1 MKREGVT
8 MKTEILKI
16 KGTWEDVVN
25 RCRATVGKEQL
36 GKEPSANFKRKILIA
51 EHSPVRELHVSW
63 GWKAI
68 KSWVATHWVRHAW
81 ECYVKSQRSDR
92 TGVRR
97 DELPQAAPVDFY
109 GEANPQHTIDTWRK
123 RLCRQASPET
133 RHLAEDFKVALYD
146 TEPEWSD
153 ALIPHCVYRCGCPEM
168 TSCGYWE
175 RLVKATNGGII
186 TPDIQE
192 RYDLYNSI
200 FWEGKR

>member
-1 MKREGVT
+1 

-25 RCRATVGKEQL
+25 RCRATVGKEEL
-36 GKEPSANFKRKILIA
+36 GKDPSAGFKRKILIA
-51 EHSPVRELHVSW
+51 EHTPIRELHVSW
-63 GWKAI
+63 CWKAI

-92 TGVRR
+92 TGVQR
-97 DELPQAAPVDFY
+97 DDLPQAALVDFF
-109 GEANPQHTIDTWRK
+109 GEANPHHTIDSWRK
-123 RLCRQASPET
+123 RLCRQASDDT

-146 TEPEWSD
+146 EEPEWSD
-153 ALIPHCVYRCGCPEM
+153 ALVPHCVYRCGCPEPKP
-168 TSCGYWE
+168 CGYWD
-175 RLVKATNGGII
+175 RLVKETNGGII

-200 FWEGKR
+200 FWEGKNNG